1 MANLPAN
8 NAQAPLNQLTDTLS
22 APIGE
27 LIAAIGSG
35 VAEAQQAMDAATIAN
50 VRALAQ
56 AGDAEGT
63 LALLRQIGYQP
74 TWYQIPEVSAEINV
88 ALTVSGSGGA
98 GGGIR
103 LLAAPVDAS
112 YSNRYNYELKAAST
126 VRFRIVPVPPSPKA
140 ERMRAVPQLVG
151 LSFQDAKAR
160 LGDMDIGWQLPQ
172 GSATPKDEAPVKEQS
187 PAPGSLLTGGETVE
201 IRF

>member
-8 NAQAPLNQLTDTLS
+8 NAQAPLNQLTDALS

-27 LIAAIGSG
+27 LIAAIGTG

-98 GGGIR
+98 GGGVR

-126 VRFRIVPVPPSPKA
+126 VRFRIVPVPPSPRA

-160 LGDMDIGWQLPQ
+160 LDDMDIGWQLPKD
-172 GSATPKDEAPVKEQS
+172 SATPKDDAPVKDQS
-187 PAPGSLLTGGETVE
+187 PAPGSLLTGGEAVE